1 MALQIIEGIELT
13 HKETQS
19 KIVFRLDKNSW
30 FNIRLLRNNGNVDGM
45 NDWLKD
51 YTENHIHLLIDEDT
65 DTLYKL
71 DFQTVENH

>member
-1 MALQIIEGIELT
+1 MALQIIKGIELT

-51 YTENHIHLLIDEDT
+51 YTENSIHLLIDEDT
-65 DTLYKL
+65 NTLYKL